1 MSVQA
6 NIHSRKG
13 IKIKK
18 NQGSKQ
24 EASPINPEILTYIQK
39 VQNDNDKAKVLNQ
52 TKNNMPIQVERIIT
66 NKLINTNNS
75 PGLTEDMTYDKDKR
89 FTAKKG
95 LLYLLNNLSNGTFCP
110 DIEEYFSKMKEA
122 KIEEFKHKSRLIDS
136 NIQKSGEESDGKK
149 RSNKKRNTRGPGY
162 KRMLNNME
170 NNIEENQVNESKKN
184 IFRKND
190 NNEIRDEIGIKKYEK
205 DYDAD
210 DLKYLYDKKEIKDN
224 TFQINFNKEKMI
236 KMKLKNENKNN
247 EK

>member
-1 MSVQA
+1 MSIQA
-6 NIHSRKG
+6 SIHSRKG

-18 NQGSKQ
+18 NAGSRQ

-39 VQNDNDKAKVLNQ
+39 VQNDNDKTKILNQ

-75 PGLTEDMTYDKDKR
+75 PGLNEDMTYDKDKR

-122 KIEEFKHKSRLIDS
+122 KMEEFKHKSRLLDS
-136 NIQKSGEESDGKK
+136 NIKNSGDDSDVKRRSTKKKS
-149 RSNKKRNTRGPGY
+149 TREPNY
-162 KRMLNNME
+162 KRLLNNMD
-170 NNIEENQVNESKKN
+170 NNIEDNQTNEGKKN
-184 IFRKND
+184 FFRKNN

-210 DLKYLYDKKEIKDN
+210 DLKYLYD

>member
-1 MSVQA
+1 MSIQA
-6 NIHSRKG
+6 SIHSRKG

-18 NQGSKQ
+18 NAGSRQ

-39 VQNDNDKAKVLNQ
+39 VQNDNDKTKILNQ

-75 PGLTEDMTYDKDKR
+75 PGLNEDMTYDKDKR

-122 KIEEFKHKSRLIDS
+122 KMEEFKHKSRLLDS
-136 NIQKSGEESDGKK
+136 NIKNSGDDSDVKRRSTKKKS
-149 RSNKKRNTRGPGY
+149 TREPNY
-162 KRMLNNME
+162 KRLLNNMD
-170 NNIEENQVNESKKN
+170 NNIEDNQTNEGKKN
-184 IFRKND
+184 FFRKNN

>member
-6 NIHSRKG
+6 SIHSRKG

-18 NQGSKQ
+18 NLGSKQ

-39 VQNDNDKAKVLNQ
+39 VQNDNDKSKVLNQ

-66 NKLINTNNS
+66 NKLINTNIS
-75 PGLTEDMTYDKDKR
+75 TGLNEDMTYDKDKR

-122 KIEEFKHKSRLIDS
+122 KMEEFKHKSRLLDS

-149 RSNKKRNTRGPGY
+149 RSNKKRNTREPTY
-162 KRMLNNME
+162 KRLLNNME
-170 NNIEENQVNESKKN
+170 NNIEESQVNESKKN
-184 IFRKND
+184 LFRKND
-190 NNEIRDEIGIKKYEK
+190 NSEIRDEIGIKKYEK

-210 DLKYLYDKKEIKDN
+210 DLKYLHDKKEIKDN

-236 KMKLKNENKNN
+236 KMKLKNENKNT

>member
-6 NIHSRKG
+6 SIHSRKG

-18 NQGSKQ
+18 NLGSKQ

-39 VQNDNDKAKVLNQ
+39 VQNDNDKSKVLNQ

-66 NKLINTNNS
+66 NKLINTNIS
-75 PGLTEDMTYDKDKR
+75 TGLNEDMTYDKDKR

-122 KIEEFKHKSRLIDS
+122 KMEEFKQKSRLLDS

-149 RSNKKRNTRGPGY
+149 RSNKKRNTREPTY
-162 KRMLNNME
+162 KRLLNNME
-170 NNIEENQVNESKKN
+170 NNIEESQVNESKKN
-184 IFRKND
+184 LFRKND
-190 NNEIRDEIGIKKYEK
+190 NSEIRDEIGIKKYEK

-236 KMKLKNENKNN
+236 KMKLKNENKNT